1 MHFVCAAVFL
11 GFRIMQ
17 IVLQITHS
25 PEIAASSS
33 CSCQSHMALSIQQDA
48 GENAEMVL
56 GITAVTSIC

>member
-1 MHFVCAAVFL
+1 
-11 GFRIMQ
+11 MQ